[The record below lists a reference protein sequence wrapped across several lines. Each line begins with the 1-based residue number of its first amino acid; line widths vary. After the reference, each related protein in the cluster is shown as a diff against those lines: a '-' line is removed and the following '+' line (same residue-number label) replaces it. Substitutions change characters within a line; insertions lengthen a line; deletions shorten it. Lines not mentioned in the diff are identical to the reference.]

1 METKPKFDDYIE
13 IIDQEIIKRKNK
25 WALTSLQWLDFEDVA
40 QIIRIHI
47 FKKWEQYDS
56 SKPIQ
61 PWLNRIITN
70 QIRNIIRNSY
80 SNFVRPCLRC
90 AAALPDDGCSIYIEQ
105 CSRCPLYQTWE
116 KKKKNAYNIKITVPM
131 TSHEHEVK
139 ENWEEGI
146 DIEASAQR
154 LHKRM
159 KVILKPLEWK
169 VYEAL
174 FINNEDEK
182 KVAERLGY
190 ITNEKNRHPGYKQ
203 IKNIRKIIIDKAKKI
218 ISDDQVDII

>member
-105 CSRCPLYQTWE
+105 CSRCPLYQAWE

-131 TSHEHEVK
+131 ASHEHEVK